1 MGSVGERI
9 DVPTLPPNR
18 GELLLELLSEE
29 IPARMQRRAI
39 EDLAKSMDE
48 WLQANRIPA
57 LEPIQRYV
65 TPRRMTIIATGI
77 PQQLPLQREERR
89 GPRVGAPQSA
99 VDGFLRSVGKADI
112 EDCVVI
118 DTDRGKFYTA
128 EIERGGRPT
137 AQVLPDLIYA
147 AIAGLVWP
155 KSMRFPASK
164 LRWVRPLVSVICL
177 FDGAELALALDG
189 VPVGRVT
196 RGHRFLA
203 PGEITVSDAADYQRQ
218 LEKARV
224 ILDQNWRKEMI
235 AAQLMDRA
243 SVRGITVK
251 DDPALLDETTG
262 LVEYPVVLMGKI
274 DAGFLRPLP
283 DGLPPEVLATSMR
296 THQKYFTCLKPDGAL
311 APYFLFVANNET
323 PDFGRT
329 IVAGNERVLRARLS
343 DARFFWDHDRRV
355 PLELRVDALAERVFH
370 AKLGSL
376 RDKVERMGRLAEFLV
391 SYVSDADKKR
401 SRRAVLLAK
410 ADLSS
415 GMVGEFPELQ
425 GTMGRYY
432 ALHDGEPL
440 AVADAIAEHYRPL
453 GPNDACPTAPE
464 SVVAA
469 LADKIDTLAAFFA
482 IGEKPTGSRDPFALR
497 RAALGTIRLILENKL
512 RLPLALSFSEALHWL
527 KAQKPEIDV
536 GALPYE
542 LTAFIAHRLKVYLRE
557 RGVRHDLISAA
568 FAQVGTA
575 EDDLVRLLKR
585 VDALESFL
593 ASEDGA
599 NLLTAFRRA
608 SNIVAIEEK
617 RDTRSYGEAVD
628 PSLLVQCEE
637 RALAERLAEVGEAAG
652 TFLERE
658 EFQAAMSELARL
670 RGPVDNFFDKVTVNC
685 EDAALRGNRLRL
697 LSRIRATLNRV
708 ADFSQIEG

>member
-1 MGSVGERI
+1 MS
-9 DVPTLPPNR
+9 
-18 GELLLELLSEE
+18 
-29 IPARMQRRAI
+29 
-39 EDLAKSMDE
+39 
-48 WLQANRIPA
+48 
-57 LEPIQRYV
+57 
-65 TPRRMTIIATGI
+65 
-77 PQQLPLQREERR
+77 
-89 GPRVGAPQSA
+89 
-99 VDGFLRSVGKADI
+99 
-112 EDCVVI
+112 
-118 DTDRGKFYTA
+118 
-128 EIERGGRPT
+128 
-137 AQVLPDLIYA
+137 
-147 AIAGLVWP
+147 
-155 KSMRFPASK
+155 
-164 LRWVRPLVSVICL
+164 
-177 FDGAELALALDG
+177 
-189 VPVGRVT
+189 
-196 RGHRFLA
+196 

-224 ILDQNWRKEMI
+224 ILDQNRRKEMI

-274 DAGFLRPLP
+274 DAGFLHPLP

-296 THQKYFTCLKPDGAL
+296 THQKYFTCLKPDGTL

-355 PLELRVDALAERVFH
+355 PLKSRVDALAERVFH

-453 GPNDACPTAPE
+453 GPDDAAARRLRKALSPPSPTKSTRSPHSSRSAKSRPARAIRSRCAE
-464 SVVAA
+464 LPSV
-469 LADKIDTLAAFFA
+469 
-482 IGEKPTGSRDPFALR
+482 PFGLF
-497 RAALGTIRLILENKL
+497 LGDKL
-512 RLPLALSFSEALHWL
+512 RLPLALGFSEALHWL
-527 KAQKPEIDV
+527 KSQKPEIDV

-628 PSLLVQCEE
+628 PSLLIQCEE
-637 RALAERLAEVGEAAG
+637 RALAERLVEVGEAAG